1 MSSSKQRGFAAMDPK
16 EQRRIA
22 VELVN
27 IRVRSRSKPSVK
39 ILALDEPSTRR
50 ERKVP

>member
-1 MSSSKQRGFAAMDPK
+1 MDPE